1 MIYTSATLAPEDVKP
16 SPPSHW
22 FLRRFRICIRDI
34 DEMLNWNL
42 SERDDLRLL
51 DEFIAKIEDQNDR
64 NIDVGGD
71 ESFGVPAK
79 AKVRM

>member
-1 MIYTSATLAPEDVKP
+1 LISAFAILTPENVKP
-16 SPPSHW
+16 SPPNHW
-22 FLRRFRICIRDI
+22 FLRRFRIRIRDN

-42 SERDDLRLL
+42 SERDDLRLPG
-51 DEFIAKIEDQNDR
+51 EFIAKIEDQNDR

-71 ESFGVPAK
+71 ESFGFPAI

>member
-1 MIYTSATLAPEDVKP
+1 
-16 SPPSHW
+16 
-22 FLRRFRICIRDI
+22 
-34 DEMLNWNL
+34 MLNWNL
-42 SERDDLRLL
+42 SERDDLCLP